1 MAKTN
6 TECDTVLATY
16 DGTFLALFS
25 TATDAS
31 GGGTEITTNG
41 MTRQA
46 ITFGAPTNASG
57 GGRQRVNSATIVFGP
72 FTGSV
77 APTHYGIMS
86 ASSGGTMRR
95 FGALTQ
101 AQSTSS
107 GRLEIPSGDLVVK
120 ET

>member
-1 MAKTN
+1 MSKTN
-6 TECDTVLATY
+6 TECDTYLSTL

-25 TATDAS
+25 SATDAS
-31 GGGTEITTNG
+31 GGGTEITNNG
-41 MTRQA
+41 MSRQA
-46 ITFGAPTNASG
+46 ITFGAPTAAGG

-72 FTGSV
+72 FSGSV

-86 ASSGGTMRR
+86 AITGGTMRR

-101 AQSTSS
+101 AQTTSS
-107 GRLEIPSGDLVVK
+107 GRLEIPAGDLVVK